1 MLNQPET
8 NSGNCPRKIWR
19 SSINEWHI
27 YTIYTTVH
35 SGDNIVNRHMYQWS
49 NNNWKQCLPMA
60 QAQILHLKSK
70 LMEKAFTWLR
80 DTPASPEDSEHRVKV
95 SSSRQATSLLYLLH
109 SWALQSPP
117 VTELYNLQTAA
128 HRSKF
133 SIRDNAKKRRKRS
146 LLVFAYEMSFHQTS
160 PLHHHSVFRQSQDF
174 RVPLFAPQIKY
185 LTLYWHGPTSNAY
198 YSGHV

>member
-117 VTELYNLQTAA
+117 ATELYNLQTAA
-128 HRSKF
+128 HRCYSLVSEIMQKKTQTVTSGLCLWNELPSDITSAPSLCLQTISRLSC
-133 SIRDNAKKRRKRS
+133 SIVR
-146 LLVFAYEMSFHQTS
+146 
-160 PLHHHSVFRQSQDF
+160 
-174 RVPLFAPQIKY
+174 
-185 LTLYWHGPTSNAY
+185 TSN
-198 YSGHV
+198 